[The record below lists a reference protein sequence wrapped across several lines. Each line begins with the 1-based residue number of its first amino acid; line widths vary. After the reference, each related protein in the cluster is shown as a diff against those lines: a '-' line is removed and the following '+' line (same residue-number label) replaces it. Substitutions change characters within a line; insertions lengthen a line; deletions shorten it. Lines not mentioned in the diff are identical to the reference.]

1 MNNKK
6 VVVRRGSM
14 VDKAIQAVKIAAFI
28 LVLIGIGIEL

>member
-6 VVVRRGSM
+6 VVVRKGSM
-14 VDKAIQAVKIAAFI
+14 ADKAIQAVKIAAFI